1 MIKVTRP
8 LHFTR
13 LSDNTFSFYV
23 VNVKR
28 HLKGKKA
35 QKSSIIWSVKN
46 KYKNRMKW
54 PIHMASDDEIDIPNV
69 MELG

>member
-1 MIKVTRP
+1 MTMIKVTRP

-23 VNVKR
+23 VNIKR

-35 QKSSIIWSVKN
+35 TKKLSHLKCN
-46 KYKNRMKW
+46 KIRIKT
-54 PIHMASDDEIDIPNV
+54 E
-69 MELG
+69 

>member
-1 MIKVTRP
+1 MTMIKVTRP

-28 HLKGKKA
+28 HLKGKRH
-35 QKSSIIWSVKN
+35 KN
-46 KYKNRMKW
+46 V
-54 PIHMASDDEIDIPNV
+54 ISFEV
-69 MELG
+69 

>member
-1 MIKVTRP
+1 MTMIKVTRP

-28 HLKGKKA
+28 HLKGKRHKKA
-35 QKSSIIWSVKN
+35 ISFEVQQN
-46 KYKNRMKW
+46 TYKNR
-54 PIHMASDDEIDIPNV
+54 IN
-69 MELG
+69 